1 MNGTPPPPPPMHGI
15 RHARAPPHGGARAP
29 PPPPSPPP
37 PSGPLGGPGGR
48 ARAVKKSNLKPLH
61 WNKVTRA
68 LKGSL
73 WEELQRQCPP
83 DVDVSE
89 LENLFSNTPLKEAA
103 YIRGAPSGPGK
114 MCGCQGCFWEGLHRQ
129 TPPELDVSERKT
141 MFSNVVKPAPRQPH
155 KEKIQLIDQGRA
167 TNTENMLTKVKM
179 PPAYIAEAV
188 LAMDDS
194 LLDVDQVEN
203 ILKFYPTKE
212 EIDQLKNYKGDIEQL
227 GKCEHFFLE
236 LMKVPR
242 MEAKLNTFMFKLQF
256 NSQLANFRNCLNIV
270 HSACDEVRK
279 SVKFKEFIKR
289 ILYLGSTLNQGTSRV
304 GFKLDSLLKLSETRA
319 SNSNMTLMHYLC
331 KFVAAKSPALL
342 DFPEDLVSLEAA
354 TKIHLRALA
363 EEMLAF
369 RSGLKKVK
377 NELEACAN
385 DGPVSEG
392 FRKTL
397 KEFISHAEAEVTS
410 ATNFYTVVGQ
420 SADRLALYFGEDPSR
435 CPFEQATQTLSS
447 FVRLFRKCH
456 EDNLKQAEPERK
468 MAEKEAC
475 QNPANNCSESIVIVH
490 KNITNV

>member
-1 MNGTPPPPPPMHGI
+1 MNGTPPPPPPMHGS
-15 RHARAPPHGGARAP
+15 RHARAHPPPHGGARAP
-29 PPPPSPPP
+29 PPPPSPQP
-37 PSGPLGGPGGR
+37 PSGPPGGGPGG
-48 ARAVKKSNLKPLH
+48 RAVKKSNLKPLH
-61 WNKVTRA
+61 WNKVSRA

-73 WEELQRQCPP
+73 WEELQRQGSP

-89 LENLFSNTPLKEAA
+89 LENLFSNKPSKEVASKAA
-103 YIRGAPSGPGK
+103 SIRGAPSGPGK

-129 TPPELDVSERKT
+129 NPPELDVSERKT
-141 MFSNVVKPAPRQPH
+141 MFSNVVLEKQAH

-179 PPAYIAEAV
+179 PPAYIVEAV
-188 LAMDDS
+188 LAMDDT

-203 ILKFYPTKE
+203 ILKFCPTKE
-212 EIDQLKNYKGDIEQL
+212 EMNQLKNYKGDIEQL

-256 NSQLANFRNCLNIV
+256 HSQVCGYALNSCYFLHALIIYILSSHSDFFFQLANIRNCLNIV
-270 HSACDEVRK
+270 NSACHEVRK
-279 SVKFKEFIKR
+279 SVKLKEFIKR
-289 ILYLGSTLNQGTSRV
+289 ILYLGKTLNQGTSRV

-354 TKIHLRALA
+354 TKVYIQLRALA

-369 RSGLKKVK
+369 RNGLKKVK

-410 ATNFYTVVGQ
+410 ATNFYTVVVNLNKFYYYFRTNSTCKEYAYTIFISFSFSFSFWGTYFQ
-420 SADRLALYFGEDPSR
+420 SA
-435 CPFEQATQTLSS
+435 
-447 FVRLFRKCH
+447 
-456 EDNLKQAEPERK
+456 
-468 MAEKEAC
+468 
-475 QNPANNCSESIVIVH
+475 
-490 KNITNV
+490 

>member
-1 MNGTPPPPPPMHGI
+1 MNGTPPPPPPIHGS
-15 RHARAPPHGGARAP
+15 RYARAPPHGGVRAP

-37 PSGPLGGPGGR
+37 PSGPLGGGQGGR
-48 ARAVKKSNLKPLH
+48 AVKTSNLKPLH
-61 WNKVTRA
+61 WNK
-68 LKGSL
+68 
-73 WEELQRQCPP
+73 
-83 DVDVSE
+83 
-89 LENLFSNTPLKEAA
+89 
-103 YIRGAPSGPGK
+103 
-114 MCGCQGCFWEGLHRQ
+114 
-129 TPPELDVSERKT
+129 
-141 MFSNVVKPAPRQPH
+141 
-155 KEKIQLIDQGRA
+155 IDQGRA
-167 TNTENMLTKVKM
+167 TNMENMLTKVKM
-179 PPAYIAEAV
+179 PPAYIVAAV
-188 LAMDDS
+188 LAMDDT

-212 EIDQLKNYKGDIEQL
+212 EMNQLKNFKGDIEQL

-270 HSACDEVRK
+270 NSACDEVRK
-279 SVKFKEFIKR
+279 SVKFKEVIKR
-289 ILYLGSTLNQGTSRV
+289 ILYLGSTLNQGTSRGAAV

-331 KFVAAKSPALL
+331 KLVAAKSPALL

-354 TKIHLRALA
+354 TKIQLKALA

-385 DGPVSEG
+385 DGPVSNG

-410 ATNFYTVVGQ
+410 ATNFYTIVGQ
-420 SADRLALYFGEDPSR
+420 SANRLALYFGEDPSR

-456 EDNLKQAEPERK
+456 EDNLKQAEPDRK